1 MPRSTA
7 SGVSSGSG
15 RPALSTFDPNTSCP
29 ASRAMTDSLDAFDR
43 KILNIVQRDCTTTAD
58 AIAERIGLST
68 SAVQKRLKR
77 MRTEKIIS
85 AEIAVV
91 DRAAVGRPM
100 TFIAAIEI
108 ERENYETIAKFREWS
123 KSRDEIQQIY
133 YVTGSV
139 DLIAI
144 ITASDVEAYDR
155 LSARIMQSNPMIR
168 RINTNVVLNP
178 LKIGLFV
185 PVEKDG
191 DDEPPAG

>member
-1 MPRSTA
+1 
-7 SGVSSGSG
+7 
-15 RPALSTFDPNTSCP
+15 
-29 ASRAMTDSLDAFDR
+29 MTDALDAFDR
-43 KILNIVQRDCTTTAD
+43 KILNIVQRDCTATAD
-58 AIAERIGLST
+58 TIAERIGLST

-77 MRTEKIIS
+77 MRTDKIIS

-100 TFIAAIEI
+100 TFIAAMEI
-108 ERENYETIAKFREWS
+108 ERENYETIAKFREWA
-123 KSRDEIQQIY
+123 KSQDEIQQIY

-144 ITASDVEAYDR
+144 VTARDVEAYDR

-168 RINTNVVLNP
+168 RINTNVVLSP
-178 LKIGLFV
+178 IKVGLFV

-191 DDEPPAG
+191 DDEPSAV

>member
-1 MPRSTA
+1 
-7 SGVSSGSG
+7 
-15 RPALSTFDPNTSCP
+15 
-29 ASRAMTDSLDAFDR
+29 MTDSLDAFDR

>member
-1 MPRSTA
+1 
-7 SGVSSGSG
+7 
-15 RPALSTFDPNTSCP
+15 
-29 ASRAMTDSLDAFDR
+29 MTDALDAFDR
-43 KILNIVQRDCTTTAD
+43 KILNIVQRDCTATAD
-58 AIAERIGLST
+58 AIADRIGLST

-100 TFIAAIEI
+100 TFIAAMEI
-108 ERENYETIAKFREWS
+108 ERENYETVAKFREWS
-123 KSRDEIQQIY
+123 KAYDEIQQIY

-144 ITASDVEAYDR
+144 ITAPDVEAYDR

-168 RINTNVVLNP
+168 RINTNVVLGSI
-178 LKIGLFV
+178 KVGLFV
-185 PVEKDG
+185 PVEP
-191 DDEPPAG
+191 DDEPPET

>member
-1 MPRSTA
+1 MMD
-7 SGVSSGSG
+7 V
-15 RPALSTFDPNTSCP
+15 
-29 ASRAMTDSLDAFDR
+29 LDTFDR
-43 KILNIVQRDCTTTAD
+43 KILNIVQRDGTATAD

-91 DRAAVGRPM
+91 DPAAVGRPM
-100 TFIAAIEI
+100 TFIAAMEI
-108 ERENYETIAKFREWS
+108 ERENYETIAKFREWA
-123 KSRDEIQQIY
+123 KSYDEIQQIY

-144 ITASDVEAYDR
+144 VTARDVEAYDR

-168 RINTNVVLNP
+168 RINTNVVLSSI
-178 LKIGLFV
+178 KVGLFV

-191 DDEPPAG
+191 DDEPPTV

>member
-1 MPRSTA
+1 
-7 SGVSSGSG
+7 
-15 RPALSTFDPNTSCP
+15 
-29 ASRAMTDSLDAFDR
+29 MTDALDAFDR
-43 KILNIVQRDCTTTAD
+43 KILTIVQRDCTATAD
-58 AIAERIGLST
+58 TIAERIGLST

-108 ERENYETIAKFREWS
+108 ERENYETIAKFRDWS
-123 KSRDEIQQIY
+123 KSHDEIQQIY

>member
-1 MPRSTA
+1 M
-7 SGVSSGSG
+7 SGIWSGSD
-15 RPALSTFDPNTSCP
+15 RPALSIFDASTRSP
-29 ASRAMTDSLDAFDR
+29 ADHAMTDALDSFDR
-43 KILNIVQRDCTTTAD
+43 KILNIVQRDCTATAD
-58 AIAERIGLST
+58 TIAERIGLST

-85 AEIAVV
+85 SEIAVV

-108 ERENYETIAKFREWS
+108 ERENYETVARFREWS
-123 KSRDEIQQIY
+123 KAHDEIQQIY

-144 ITASDVEAYDR
+144 ITARDVEAYDR

-168 RINTNVVLNP
+168 RINTNVVLSAV
-178 LKIGLFV
+178 KVGLFV
-185 PVEKDG
+185 PVDKDG
-191 DDEPPAG
+191 DDGLPAT